1 MATAAVPT
9 LSIKGWVDSLAEK
22 VDILI
27 AQFFASDSSQSQL
40 YPAGEIANLQVLIYN
55 NTNNIPGLQQDL
67 RAKLEAYLSRYF
79 DGASV
84 DVGNDFKTK
93 GSGNVTMH
101 IYAEVTQD
109 KTTYVVA
116 NLLSIVDGK
125 FEKITKINNTGQQ

>member
-1 MATAAVPT
+1 MANAAVPT
-9 LSIKGWVDSLAEK
+9 LSVKGWVNSLAEK